1 MYHRATNICNGILHK
16 RKSTVPNGKRYCEA
30 FCELAVFLC
39 NKFLNRKYIYVVILN
54 GEKVLD
60 RHSCYCQ
67 NMLKGLNFPL
77 NKIVSKY
84 KLSRPYI

>member
-1 MYHRATNICNGILHK
+1 MYHCATNICNGILHK

-54 GEKVLD
+54 GEKVLVF
-60 RHSCYCQ
+60 S
-67 NMLKGLNFPL
+67 LNSIF
-77 NKIVSKY
+77 IVQLLCHRICIGIMFITNS
-84 KLSRPYI
+84 LERIS

>member
-1 MYHRATNICNGILHK
+1 MYHCATNICNGILHK

-39 NKFLNRKYIYVVILN
+39 NKLLNRKYIYVVILN

-60 RHSCYCQ
+60 RMIGTVVIVKKCQ
-67 NMLKGLNFPL
+67 KC
-77 NKIVSKY
+77 
-84 KLSRPYI
+84 